1 MTDNSSIKNTIVPC
15 KYCLSDIPKTAKVCN
30 GCGRDQRWLLNN
42 LANIPLLLSIC
53 FLVLSILQFYEAR
66 NERINATVARTD
78 ADKALQ
84 AANDAVHRAEQAEEK
99 VLKTATELRQVMKLV
114 VESSFITA
122 QGGIGLRMGSAPEAK
137 KRLESNLSQLSKFA
151 QPDSKEEE
159 RWWAE
164 IHKLFPE
171 LHDKK

>member
-1 MTDNSSIKNTIVPC
+1 M
-15 KYCLSDIPKTAKVCN
+15 
-30 GCGRDQRWLLNN
+30 
-42 LANIPLLLSIC
+42 LLSIC
-53 FLVLSILQFYEAR
+53 FLVLSLLQFYEAR

-84 AANDAVHRAEQAEEK
+84 AANDAVKRAQEAEEK
-99 VLKTATELRQVMKLV
+99 VLKTATELRQVAKLV

-122 QGGIGLRMGSAPEAK
+122 QGGIGFRMGGAPEAK
-137 KRLESNLSQLSKFA
+137 KRLESNLGQLSKFA

-159 RWWAE
+159 RWWAK

-171 LHDKK
+171 LYNDKK